1 MDELLASDAEIEA
14 NLRQHRAG
22 PPPMG
27 ETTPWDF
34 VYTWPDNYVRGRV
47 WPVISKLLVDA
58 DELVRARAVEF
69 QRIWTD
75 GRALTTPRI
84 LEVAEQHREL
94 YGDQVVEGMTL
105 RYKLG
110 FALAN
115 LAYGIGERVA
125 KIIREMNTHEPI
137 AGSVMGRYYPEDT
150 IAMAPRANADWIDDA
165 SGALALYRRDYT
177 IGFLDAIRGLPEAT
191 RRRALEG
198 VESLIERDDKAAAA
212 AAQGQGFPP
221 PSKPAPSA
229 EYCRRAVGL

>member
-1 MDELLASDAEIEA
+1 MPDVPATDAELEA
-14 NLRQHRAG
+14 QLRENRFG

-27 ETTPWDF
+27 DTTPWDF
-34 VYTWPDNYVRGRV
+34 VQRWPDNYVRGTA

-58 DELVRARAVEF
+58 DDTVRARAVEF
-69 QRIWTD
+69 QRLWTD

-84 LEVAEQHREL
+84 LDVAEQHREL
-94 YGDQVVEGMTL
+94 FGDQKVDGITL
-105 RYKLG
+105 RYELG

-115 LAYGIGERVA
+115 LAYRVGERVA
-125 KIIREMNTHEPI
+125 KIIREMNEHEPI

-150 IAMAPRANADWIDDA
+150 IAEIPRANADWIDDA
-165 SGALALYRRDYT
+165 AGALALYRRDWT
-177 IGFLDAIRGLPEAT
+177 IAFLDALRSQPEAT
-191 RRRALEG
+191 RKRALKG
-198 VESLIERDDKAAAA
+198 VEALIERDDKAAAA